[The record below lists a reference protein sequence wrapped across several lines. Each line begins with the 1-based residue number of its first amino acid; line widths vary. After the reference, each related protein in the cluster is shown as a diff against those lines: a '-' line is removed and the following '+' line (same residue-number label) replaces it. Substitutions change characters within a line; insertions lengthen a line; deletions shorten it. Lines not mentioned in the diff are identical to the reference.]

1 MAELFALTDLA
12 AWLSQDVSALDQL
25 LAEQV
30 RSKVTGLVGGEVRIP
45 DPVPAQLSAV
55 AASIGARLYDNPL
68 GYTNESF
75 AGYSAG
81 YGQAIL
87 TADEK
92 AAIKAAVGGGS
103 VRGLA
108 GSSRMRSHCDLPR
121 SVRTY

>member
-1 MAELFALTDLA
+1 MASLFALADLA
-12 AWLSQDVSALDQL
+12 AWLSTTEPELDPL

-30 RSKVTGLVGGEVRIP
+30 RSKTTALVGGEVRIP
-45 DPVPAQLSAV
+45 DPVPAELASV

-81 YGQAIL
+81 YAQAVL

-103 VRGLA
+103 VRGAA
-108 GSSRMRSHCDLPR
+108 GSSLMRTHRDLPR
-121 SVRTY
+121 RVRAY

>member
-1 MAELFALTDLA
+1 MADLFALTDLA
-12 AWLSQDVSALDQL
+12 AWLSQDVDALDAL

-30 RSKVTGLVGGEVRIP
+30 RSKVTGLVAGEVRIP
-45 DPVPAQLSAV
+45 DPVPVALASV

-68 GYTNESF
+68 GYVNETF

-81 YGQAIL
+81 YAQATL

-103 VRGLA
+103 VRGMA
-108 GSSRMRSHCDLPR
+108 GSSKLIYSTGWGH
-121 SVRTY
+121 